1 MLQQPDAHA
10 PVDAAAPEPKAPLLN
25 DALPLAEARTSVSE
39 PQFFSLVDPAAEQS
53 SDADD
58 ESEEDASVR
67 LASFTTTVVILAGL
81 VLVAVVGVIY
91 AVANLFQLAD
101 LPFSDDDV
109 PAAKTV
115 PSASAPA
122 TSGQSGN
129 QEPEAPAAIV
139 ISGVESLDPYGDNN
153 EHPELSSAMIDGDP
167 ATEWH
172 TRYYTSPSL
181 SWKQGIGVAVTLE
194 QAAAVSSIEMQGT
207 GSGGAVQIRATSAQ
221 DPQGGTL
228 LAEGAFTSGTTTF
241 SFDATE
247 TQSIVIW
254 VTELPTAS
262 DGQNKVTISEITLK

>member
-1 MLQQPDAHA
+1 MC
-10 PVDAAAPEPKAPLLN
+10 
-25 DALPLAEARTSVSE
+25 
-39 PQFFSLVDPAAEQS
+39 S
-53 SDADD
+53 SD
-58 ESEEDASVR
+58 
-67 LASFTTTVVILAGL
+67 L
-81 VLVAVVGVIY
+81 
-91 AVANLFQLAD
+91 
-101 LPFSDDDV
+101 
-109 PAAKTV
+109 
-115 PSASAPA
+115 PA

-129 QEPEAPAAIV
+129 QEPAAPAAIV

-228 LAEGAFTSGTTTF
+228 SCVCFLVPTKSMLPPSATTSAIALYAVSTIPTLF
-241 SFDATE
+241 CKSM
-247 TQSIVIW
+247 IW
-254 VTELPTAS
+254 IPFLSV
-262 DGQNKVTISEITLK
+262 